1 MRVDDRPLLSEEAAV
16 VFADASG
23 GASLRLLGGF
33 ELCVGTRPVT
43 LSLGPQRLLAYL
55 ALHGR
60 PTTRSSVAGTL
71 WPEAAEDRAAAN
83 LRSTLWRIRRTGLP
97 LVSSSGAHLRL
108 EPSVHLDV
116 HESIGAARRILDAG
130 ATDADLDLLPDVA
143 LGGDV
148 LPDWDD
154 DWALLERERFRQ
166 IRLHALERRCDLLR
180 SAGRTGEAIEA
191 ALAVVAAEPLRE
203 SAHRALI
210 RAHLAEGNRVEA
222 LRQFALYRRL
232 MRDELG
238 LEPSPDVMALLGD
251 ATATVTRS

>member
-1 MRVDDRPLLSEEAAV
+1 MRVDERPLLGEEAAV
-16 VFADASG
+16 VFADVTNA
-23 GASLRLLGGF
+23 ASLRLLGGF
-33 ELCVGTRPVT
+33 ELRVGTRPVT

-97 LVSSSGAHLRL
+97 LVSSSGAYLRL
-108 EPSVHLDV
+108 EPSVRLDV
-116 HESIGAARRILDAG
+116 HESIGAARRILNAA
-130 ATDADLDLLPDVA
+130 ATGADLDALPDVA
-143 LGGDV
+143 LAGDV

-180 SAGRTGEAIEA
+180 SAGRTAEAIES

-238 LEPSPDVMALLGD
+238 LEPSPDVSALLG
-251 ATATVTRS
+251 TAAAAVTRS

>member
-1 MRVDDRPLLSEEAAV
+1 MRVDVRPLLDEAAV
-16 VFADASG
+16 VLPDPIGA
-23 GASLRLLGGF
+23 ASLRLLGGF
-33 ELCVGTRPVT
+33 ELRVGARPVT

-55 ALHGR
+55 ALHAR
-60 PTTRSSVAGTL
+60 PATRSSVAGTL
-71 WPEAAEDRAAAN
+71 WPEAAEERAAAN

-97 LVSSSGAHLRL
+97 LVSSSGAYLRL
-108 EPSVHLDV
+108 EPSVRLDV
-116 HESIGAARRILDAG
+116 HDSIGAARRILDAS
-130 ATDADLDLLPDVA
+130 ATGADLDAVAEVA

-166 IRLHALERRCDLLR
+166 IRLHAMERRCDLLT
-180 SAGRTGEAIEA
+180 SSGRTAEAIEA
-191 ALAVVAAEPLRE
+191 GLAVVAAEPLRE

-222 LRQFALYRRL
+222 LRQFALYGRL

-238 LEPSPDVMALLGD
+238 LEPSAEVSALLGF
-251 ATATVTRS
+251 AVVPITRS

>member
-1 MRVDDRPLLSEEAAV
+1 MLPDV
-16 VFADASG
+16 SG
-23 GASLRLLGGF
+23 AASLRLLGGF
-33 ELCVGTRPVT
+33 ELRIGSRPVA

-55 ALHGR
+55 ALHAR
-60 PTTRSSVAGTL
+60 PATRSSVAGTL
-71 WPEAAEDRAAAN
+71 WPEAAEERAAAN

-97 LVSSSGAHLRL
+97 LVSSSGAYLRL
-108 EPSVHLDV
+108 EPSVRLDV
-116 HESIGAARRILDAG
+116 DESIGAARRILDAS
-130 ATDADLDLLPDVA
+130 ATGDELESLSEVA

-166 IRLHALERRCDLLR
+166 IRLHALERRCDLLT
-180 SAGRTGEAIEA
+180 SAGRTAEAIEA
-191 ALAVVAAEPLRE
+191 GLAVVAAEPLRE

-222 LRQFALYRRL
+222 MRQFALYGRL

-238 LEPSPDVMALLGD
+238 LEPSPDIAALVGLPAPAVM
-251 ATATVTRS
+251 RS